1 MDRFFTFADALVVLF
16 AGDRIVWD
24 AVGIVVAV
32 VVLARINWGANEAIT
47 GVASLTLANVIVN
60 VADEA

>member
-16 AGDRIVWD
+16 ASDRIVWD

-47 GVASLTLANVIVN
+47 GVASLALANVIVN
-60 VADEA
+60 VADKA